1 MEQITR
7 CETQNKQKKEKR
19 DVNVRVNHLN
29 QRRFTTRA
37 AKKERK
43 RERERGR
50 GIYYRKGGRGRDVS
64 GNN

>member
-37 AKKERK
+37 TKKERK
-43 RERERGR
+43 REREEE
-50 GIYYRKGGRGRDVS
+50 RKGEILKEGREDGRCKW
-64 GNN
+64 